1 MTFQQPIYEISAY
14 FLVTLA
20 FISLLL
26 SVGCSK
32 HLVRAPDKLEN
43 YDITFTDKGIE
54 AVNYQDMSHQEWWE
68 SFYRHISALEASDIG
83 YYIGFEYDSLFEEIL
98 ELMKKEAKHFYTD
111 QFGTVKY
118 LDLGD
123 NSAQISN
130 VVYLRIVN
138 VRSLSASRQL
148 ELLIE
153 KGVEVVWETIPEQMR
168 SGVTLNGGLKE
179 ESTPWILYR
188 FKISRLIKDQNSLFN
203 KAFLLSSD
211 KYYCITSIDGARKMH
226 LAENK
231 KRYGDLILP
240 ESKGYA
246 TLEKLFKKALE
257 DYLSHYTNSTA
268 SE

>member
-1 MTFQQPIYEISAY
+1 
-14 FLVTLA
+14 LVTLA
-20 FISLLL
+20 FISLLF

-32 HLVRAPDKLEN
+32 HLVRAPDKLES

-68 SFYRHISALEASDIG
+68 SLYRHISDLEVSDIG

-98 ELMKKEAKHFYTD
+98 ELMKKEGKHFYTD

-138 VRSLSASRQL
+138 VRSLSASKQL

-153 KGVEVVWETIPEQMR
+153 KGVEVAWETIPEQMR
-168 SGVTLNGGLKE
+168 SSATLNEEAKE
-179 ESTPWILYR
+179 QSTPWILYR
-188 FKISRLIKDQNSLFN
+188 FKLSRLIEDQNSLFN

-211 KYYCITSIDGARKMH
+211 KYYCITSIDGARRMH
-226 LAENK
+226 LAEGK

-257 DYLSHYTNSTA
+257 DYLAHYAKPTESQ
-268 SE
+268 